1 MKIKDYYSVLGVD
14 KNAAPETIKKAFRDL
29 AKKYH
34 PDAHPGDKA
43 AEERFKEISEAYE
56 ILSDK
61 EKRAKYDS
69 LMDAQS
75 RGYDF
80 SNFGPK
86 GQTYSGDFDFS
97 AIFND
102 LFGGRHGSGGFSY
115 QSTGGFSDIFDIF
128 GQVNNAGGQGRRQKV
143 NFKKDGRDIQ
153 ATVTIDLAQA
163 VLGSKI
169 NLRTPDGETVRLKI
183 PPGTQ
188 SGTKFRIEG
197 KGESPAM
204 PGGKKGNLLVLVNVK
219 IPAETEGKTKE
230 LFKKYALE
238 KGMKLE

>member
-1 MKIKDYYSVLGVD
+1 MKIKDYYSVLNVD
-14 KNAAPETIKKAFRDL
+14 KNAAPDAIKKSFREL

-43 AEERFKEISEAYE
+43 AEERFKEISEAYD

-69 LMDAQS
+69 LMDAQA

-80 SNFGPK
+80 SNFGAG
-86 GQTYSGDFDFS
+86 GQTYKGDFDFS

-102 LFGGRHGSGGFSY
+102 LFGGRQGGGGFSY
-115 QSTGGFSDIFDIF
+115 QNSGGFSDIFDMF
-128 GQVNNAGGQGRRQKV
+128 GQTQGSRPGRRQRANVKR
-143 NFKKDGRDIQ
+143 DGRDIQ
-153 ATVTIDLAQA
+153 ATVSIDLAQA

-169 NLRTPDGETVRLKI
+169 TLRAPDGEMVRLKI

-188 SGTKFRIEG
+188 GGTKFRIEG
-197 KGESPAM
+197 KGEPPAAA
-204 PGGKKGNLLVLVNVK
+204 GGKRGNLLILVNVK
-219 IPAETEGKTKE
+219 IPAEESGKTRE
-230 LFKKYALE
+230 LFEKYARE
-238 KGMKLE
+238 KGMKTEE